1 MEINPEMIQMLEPEV
16 MDFKPAMLRIEGKI
30 WRIMI
35 RNLAKKKKKK
45 ESFKSEPERHSDI
58 LEV

>member
-35 RNLAKKKKKK
+35 INLQNLSIVFIQLK
-45 ESFKSEPERHSDI
+45 F
-58 LEV
+58 LGLF